1 MSRVFYLSSPRP
13 LPAYPA
19 DIFLVLRSVLEEGA
33 QLDLR
38 PQLKHHSCFRAPSA
52 LEGAPLAWENSLEE
66 KKKKCNSEVS
76 PCLALGH
83 ATRSQKTVGFKMC
96 VCALKA
102 HTYMHTLHR

>member
-66 KKKKCNSEVS
+66 KKKK
-76 PCLALGH
+76 
-83 ATRSQKTVGFKMC
+83 M
-96 VCALKA
+96 
-102 HTYMHTLHR
+102 